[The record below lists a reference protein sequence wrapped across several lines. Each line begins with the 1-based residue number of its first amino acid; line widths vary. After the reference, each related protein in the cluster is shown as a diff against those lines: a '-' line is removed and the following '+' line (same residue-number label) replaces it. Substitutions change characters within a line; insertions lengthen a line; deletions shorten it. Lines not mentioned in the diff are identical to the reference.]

1 MKKQMTDNQ
10 LKKAVDEFNEK
21 NKIVKI
27 RGGRSSEIHNDK
39 KKYSKKE
46 RKKQREELKK
56 II

>member
-1 MKKQMTDNQ
+1 MTDNQ